1 MQEELQKKIDEAMRL
16 NAKRPKFLRVICM
29 ISLFFGLYRILQS
42 IQMLFM
48 RPTTTQEINDSIE
61 EMTSAD
67 LGPMK
72 DYFSVEEYTDFAFAL
87 SEHWDS
93 FYITSILLTIMAM
106 IGAFQMFKLRRRGFF
121 MYGTAYL
128 LYCFYPVLLIENNDF
143 TWLMTIA
150 NLFGTALMIT
160 FYAIHLKY
168 MDEGEQGESE

>member
-48 RPTTTQEINDSIE
+48 RPSTAGEISDSVKDLKVSE
-61 EMTSAD
+61 
-67 LGPMK
+67 LGPMEE
-72 DYFSVEEYTDFAFAL
+72 YFSIEEYTDFAYAL
-87 SEHWDS
+87 SDNWDS
-93 FYITSILLTIMAM
+93 FYISSILLTIMAM
-106 IGAFQMFKLRRRGFF
+106 IGAFQMFKLKRRGFF

-128 LYCFYPVLLIENNDF
+128 LYCFYPVILIENNNF

-160 FYAIHLKY
+160 LYAIHLKY
-168 MDEGEQGESE
+168 MDEGEEGVE